1 MIHKQMKEL
10 IEKRKLVEPQDGEG
24 TDYYWKLEL
33 EVLEVSLET
42 TIEYINTASEDE
54 IYWCSEVWEDLSTF
68 WKSKQLIEAME
79 NCQKRYPNIAKKI
92 QVDIDFAKKAL
103 NYDKWYN

>member
-10 IEKRKLVEPQDGEG
+10 IEKRKLIHPQDDEG
-24 TDYYWKLEL
+24 TEYYWKLEL
-33 EVLEVSLET
+33 EVLEVSLEA

-54 IYWCSEVWEDLSTF
+54 IYWCAEVWEDLSAF
-68 WKSKQLIEAME
+68 WKSQQLIETME

-103 NYDKWYN
+103 NYDK

>member
-68 WKSKQLIEAME
+68 WKSQQLIEAME

-103 NYDKWYN
+103 NYDK

>member
-42 TIEYINTASEDE
+42 TIEYINIASEDE

-68 WKSKQLIEAME
+68 WKSQQLIEAME

-103 NYDKWYN
+103 NYDK

>member
-1 MIHKQMKEL
+1 MKEL

-103 NYDKWYN
+103 NYDK

>member
-103 NYDKWYN
+103 NYDK